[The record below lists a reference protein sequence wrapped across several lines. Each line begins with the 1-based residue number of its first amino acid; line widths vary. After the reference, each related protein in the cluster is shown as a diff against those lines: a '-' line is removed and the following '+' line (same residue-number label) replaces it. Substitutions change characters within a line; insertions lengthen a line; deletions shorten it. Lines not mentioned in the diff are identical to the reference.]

1 MNVILLI
8 INFLYFNLNTQA
20 YELKVINYGIYG
32 SNGEHLKKTNRIKRS
47 LDNKKFG
54 FCFQFEVNEVVDKV
68 TMNFGYYDGGFRES
82 YPRYVLVTEKLA
94 KGCYLKE
101 INKIDNLKKSIS
113 LSIDRG
119 NNQLIDMEFLLVD

>member
-1 MNVILLI
+1 MN
-8 INFLYFNLNTQA
+8 
-20 YELKVINYGIYG
+20 E
-32 SNGEHLKKTNRIKRS
+32 
-47 LDNKKFG
+47 D
-54 FCFQFEVNEVVDKV
+54 VDKV

-82 YPRYVLVTEKLA
+82 YPRYVLVNAKLA

-119 NNQLIDMEFLLVD
+119 NNQLIDMKFLLVD